1 MTQQQMLKKLQELSF
16 ALVELNLFLDT
27 HPDNARARELYNT
40 YSKQMHDLRNE
51 YFENYGPTMNFG
63 VCPAGDSFS
72 WINSP
77 WPWEN

>member
-27 HPDNARARELYNT
+27 HPDNVKARELYNA
-40 YSKQMHDLRNE
+40 YSAQMRDLRKE

>member
-1 MTQQQMLKKLQELSF
+1 MMKKLQELSF
-16 ALVELNLFLDT
+16 TLVELNLFLDT
-27 HPDNARARELYNT
+27 HPNNVQARQLYNT
-40 YSKQMHDLRNE
+40 YSAQMAALRE
-51 YFENYGPTMNFG
+51 QYFEAFGPTLNFG

>member
-1 MTQQQMLKKLQELSF
+1 MTQQQMLKKLQELGF

-27 HPDNARARELYNT
+27 HPDNTKARELYNT
-40 YSKQMHDLRNE
+40 YSMQMHDLRKE
-51 YFENYGPTMNFG
+51 YFEKYGPTMNFG

>member
-1 MTQQQMLKKLQELSF
+1 MNQKEMMKKLQQLSF
-16 ALVELNLFLDT
+16 TLVELNLFLDT
-27 HPDNARARELYNT
+27 HPDNREARELYNR
-40 YSKQMHDLRNE
+40 YSEEMAMLRE
-51 YFENYGPTMNFG
+51 QYFQKYGPTLNFG